1 MLLHTKSGE
10 TALLWA
16 ARKGH
21 FDIVKMLIE
30 FEAEIDPIPCDVSM
44 KFIMHVKKSNG
55 NPKKIIYM
63 Y

>member
-30 FEAEIDPIPCDVSM
+30 FEAKIDPIPREGYTPM
-44 KFIMHVKKSNG
+44 LWATQT
-55 NPKKIIYM
+55 
-63 Y
+63 